1 MTCGRCTTNLGVP
14 EKNMFYS
21 YGKQDWSVH
30 FYVIS
35 SNGLFPY
42 LQGFFEVV

>member
-42 LQGFFEVV
+42 LQGFFEVL